1 MRGKFIVFEGIDG
14 AGKSTQ
20 ISLLEEKLKK
30 EGRKV
35 FVTAEPT
42 QSVTGGALR
51 DALSGNYKR
60 SAAELAAMFLA
71 DRVFHNVNEKCGI
84 QQALDKGF
92 DVISD
97 RYYYSSFAYQG
108 LESDIDW
115 VIDMNLHCPEILK
128 PDLCVFLDLDAE
140 KSKQRIDSAR
150 MATEIFENSEMLE
163 KIRSKFFDVFNR
175 LEGENIC
182 IIDASQ
188 SIDKVTEE
196 IYSAIQKLPF

>member
-51 DALSGNYKR
+51 DALAGNFKR

-71 DRVFHNVNEKCGI
+71 DRVFHNINEKCGI
-84 QQALDKGF
+84 KQALENGF

-115 VIDMNLHCPEILK
+115 VINMNLNCPEILK
-128 PDLCVFLDLDAE
+128 PDICIFLDLDAE
-140 KSKQRIDSAR
+140 KSKERIDSAR
-150 MATEIFENSEMLE
+150 ATTEIFENSEMLT
-163 KIRSKFFDVFNR
+163 KIRRSFFDVFKR
-175 LEGENIC
+175 LKGENIC
-182 IIDASQ
+182 IIDASK
-188 SIDKVTEE
+188 SIDKVAEE
-196 IYSAIQKLPF
+196 IYSALKKLPF

>member
-20 ISLLEEKLKK
+20 ISILEEKLKK

-84 QQALDKGF
+84 QQALEKGF

-115 VIDMNLHCPEILK
+115 VIDMNLRCPEILK

-163 KIRSKFFDVFNR
+163 KIRSKFFDVFKR

-188 SIDKVTEE
+188 SIDKVSEE

>member
-84 QQALDKGF
+84 QQALEKGF

-115 VIDMNLHCPEILK
+115 VIDMNLRCPEILK
-128 PDLCVFLDLDAE
+128 PDLCVFLDLNAE
-140 KSKQRIDSAR
+140 KSKQIIDSAR

-163 KIRSKFFDVFNR
+163 KIRSKFFDVFKR

-188 SIDKVTEE
+188 SIDKVSEE
-196 IYSAIQKLPF
+196 IYSAIQKLAF

>member
-84 QQALDKGF
+84 QQALEKGF

-115 VIDMNLHCPEILK
+115 VIDMNLNCPEILK

-175 LEGENIC
+175 LEGENVC

-188 SIDKVTEE
+188 SIDKVSEE

>member
-84 QQALDKGF
+84 QQALEKGF

-115 VIDMNLHCPEILK
+115 VIDMNLNCPEILK

-163 KIRSKFFDVFNR
+163 KIRSKFFDVFKR

-188 SIDKVTEE
+188 SIDKVSEE
-196 IYSAIQKLPF
+196 IYSAIQKLAF